1 MGLSNVQYDEIMRH
15 YGRIQSRNRKIHEAR
30 IEEVYSKLPGIIEFE
45 DEMRRISVNRAKA
58 LLNKEENSLEK
69 YRHKMNELREE
80 REALLTGGGFSADY
94 LDEIYDCEA
103 CRDTGYVSGVKCTC
117 MKKLEIDL
125 LYKQSYMDQVLLRE
139 NFDTFD
145 WSYFSEDYKI
155 AEQGGMSLRTYM
167 DKLVNGVIKEYLK
180 NFDNKDSV
188 NNIIFSGPSGVGKTF
203 LIHCIA
209 KELIDSRHSVVY
221 LTADRLFDM
230 LSGRRINR
238 DDEDYENM
246 YALANDC
253 DLLIIDDLG
262 TELNNSLTNSELF
275 NCINDRILRNKA
287 VIISTNLKAADIRD
301 IYSERV
307 ASRIFSNYKY
317 IPMYGDDLRTKKKKA
332 GR

>member
-1 MGLSNVQYDEIMRH
+1 MALSNVQYDEIMRH
-15 YGRIQSRNRKIHEAR
+15 YGRIQNRNRRLHEAR
-30 IEEVYSKLPGIIEFE
+30 LEEVYSKLPGIREFE
-45 DEMRRISVNRAKA
+45 DEMRKLSVNRAKA
-58 LLNKEENSLEK
+58 LLNKESDSLDNYK
-69 YRHKMNELREE
+69 RKMNELREE
-80 REALLTGGGFSADY
+80 REALLLGGGFSADY
-94 LDEIYDCEA
+94 LEEIYDCKE
-103 CRDTGYVSGVKCTC
+103 CRDTGYTSGVKCNC

-125 LYKQSYMDQVLLRE
+125 LYKQSYMNQVLLRE

-145 WSYFSEDYKI
+145 WSCFSEDYKI
-155 AEQGGMSLRTYM
+155 AEQGGMSLKTYM
-167 DKLVNGVIKEYLK
+167 DKLVNGVLREYLK

-203 LIHCIA
+203 LIHCLA

-221 LTADRLFDM
+221 LTADRLFDI
-230 LSGRRINR
+230 LSGRRVNR

-246 YALANDC
+246 YMLANDA
-253 DLLIIDDLG
+253 DVLIIDDLG

-317 IPMYGDDLRTKKKKA
+317 IPMYGDDLRTKRKKA